1 MIQVSDKAAEAL
13 HATLEQNQTDPTDVL
28 RIEQSDSGLALSIGA
43 QHDGDQLID
52 HDDRVILAIDSKV
65 SEALSGA
72 TIDAVEAPGG
82 LQLVVTTDTNGDEG
96 F

>member
-1 MIQVSDKAAEAL
+1 MIQVSEKAAEAL
-13 HATLEQNQTDPTDVL
+13 HATLEQNQSDPSDVL
-28 RIEQSDSGLALSIGA
+28 RIEQSDTGLALSIGE
-43 QHDGDQLID
+43 QHDGDQLVD
-52 HDDRVILAIDSKV
+52 HEQRVILAIDPAV

-82 LQLVVTTDTNGDEG
+82 LQLVVTTEPGTG

>member
-13 HATLEQNQTDPTDVL
+13 HATLEQNQTDPDDVL
-28 RIEQSDSGLALSIGA
+28 RIEQSETGLSLSIGA
-43 QHDGDQLID
+43 QHDGDQLIG
-52 HDDRVILAIDSKV
+52 HDDRVILAIDPAV

-82 LQLVVTTDTNGDEG
+82 LQLVVTTDPGSA